1 MTTGL
6 TSQPQLVGIGIE
18 YHSQTGVFV
27 ATRMGA
33 GAVAI
38 AELWKQID

>member
-1 MTTGL
+1 MA
-6 TSQPQLVGIGIE
+6 SPPHLVGIGIQN
-18 YHSQTGVFV
+18 HGQPGVFV

-38 AELWKQID
+38 AEL